1 MFSTFLKKNN
11 NQIKSS
17 SFFFFKKKKRK
28 MDFIKTDGMI
38 MMDDVG
44 TQEDHSLYAL
54 IDNLTS
60 AAVVAS
66 NQKRMK
72 VKTPAKKRSQ

>member
-1 MFSTFLKKNN
+1 
-11 NQIKSS
+11 
-17 SFFFFKKKKRK
+17 

-60 AAVVAS
+60 AVVAS

>member
-1 MFSTFLKKNN
+1 MFSTFLKKTT
-11 NQIKSS
+11 IKSKALI
-17 SFFFFKKKKRK
+17 FFSEKNKKRE

-60 AAVVAS
+60 AVVAS